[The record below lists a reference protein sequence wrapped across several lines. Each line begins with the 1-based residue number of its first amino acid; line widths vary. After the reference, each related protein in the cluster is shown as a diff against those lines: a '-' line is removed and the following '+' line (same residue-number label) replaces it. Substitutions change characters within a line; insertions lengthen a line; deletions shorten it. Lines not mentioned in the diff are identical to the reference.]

1 MKHQITIAAK
11 TLLAATIL
19 LFAGVANAQSTGTQT
34 VVFAEPGST
43 TGLTTY
49 ARSQGREFSID
60 IVYDDTVTDRSVVA
74 FNVHWDDSEVTF
86 GGIENLKAIADSDS
100 AACQV
105 GGSQPTAVGTA
116 GNNTKVGGPSLTI
129 GGDAGVAEGDD
140 DDTLTETDQ
149 KATAVWAQICGDVF
163 TEDDA
168 VRVATAKF
176 TWKEASTATSTKIGL
191 SQAHG
196 GDFGASTFSGQS
208 VEILPQTFTLDVDA
222 NNISDIFDVILIA
235 RYLTQ
240 GRDRIPNATLESLV
254 VSATGKGDEIKTTI
268 SGGIDALDVDDNNI
282 TDVFDAILIA
292 RYLTQ
297 GRDRIPDATLE
308 ALVASATGKST
319 EIKAAIAALL

>member
-19 LFAGVANAQSTGTQT
+19 LFAGVANAQTTGTQT

-208 VEILPQTFTLDVDA
+208 VEILPQTFTLDVDENGLA
-222 NNISDIFDVILIA
+222 DISDVILIA

-240 GRDRIPNATLESLV
+240 GRNAIPDATLV
-254 VSATGKGDEIKTTI
+254 AFVPSATGKATEVKSTI
-268 SGGIDALDVDDNNI
+268 DGGVSALDVDGNNL
-282 TDVFDAILIA
+282 TDISDAILIA

-297 GRDRIPDATLE
+297 GRNAIPDATLI
-308 ALVASATGKST
+308 AFVPSAAGKAA
-319 EIKAAIAALL
+319 EVKAAIAALL

>member
-11 TLLAATIL
+11 TLLAATVL

-208 VEILPQTFTLDVDA
+208 VEILPQT
-222 NNISDIFDVILIA
+222 
-235 RYLTQ
+235 
-240 GRDRIPNATLESLV
+240 
-254 VSATGKGDEIKTTI
+254 
-268 SGGIDALDVDDNNI
+268 
-282 TDVFDAILIA
+282 
-292 RYLTQ
+292 
-297 GRDRIPDATLE
+297 
-308 ALVASATGKST
+308 
-319 EIKAAIAALL
+319 

>member
-60 IVYDDTVTDRSVVA
+60 IVYDDTVNDRSVVA

-196 GDFGASTFSGQS
+196 GDFGASTFSGTS
-208 VEILPQTFTLDVDA
+208 VEILPQTFTLDVDEA
-222 NNISDIFDVILIA
+222 RGFNAGDIIMIA
-235 RYLTQ
+235 RYNAGLRAAALTAGQ
-240 GRDRIPNATLESLV
+240 
-254 VSATGKGDEIKTTI
+254 SATDPATVATNVQAGVDGP
-268 SGGIDALDVDDNNI
+268 LDVDAARGFNAGDI
-282 TDVFDAILIA
+282 IMIA
-292 RYLTQ
+292 RYNAGLRGAALTAGQ
-297 GRDRIPDATLE
+297 
-308 ALVASATGKST
+308 SATDPAT
-319 EIKAAIAALL
+319 VAANIAALL

>member
-49 ARSQGREFSID
+49 ARSQGREFSVD

-140 DDTLTETDQ
+140 DDGETDTDQ

-208 VEILPQTFTLDVDA
+208 VEITPQTFTLDVDESGIV
-222 NNISDIFDVILIA
+222 NTNDVLLIF
-235 RYLTQ
+235 RYLIL
-240 GRDRIPNATLESLV
+240 GRDNTVNAALEANIPSAADKGDAIKTAISGGLAVLDVDSSGILNTNDVLLIFRYLILGRDNTVNAALEANIP
-254 VSATGKGDEIKTTI
+254 SAAGKGD
-268 SGGIDALDVDDNNI
+268 A
-282 TDVFDAILIA
+282 
-292 RYLTQ
+292 
-297 GRDRIPDATLE
+297 
-308 ALVASATGKST
+308 
-319 EIKAAIAALL
+319 IKAAIAALL

>member
-176 TWKEASTATSTKIGL
+176 TWKDTSTATSTKIGL

-208 VEILPQTFTLDVDA
+208 VEILPQTFTLDVDGSGGA
-222 NNISDIFDVILIA
+222 NTDDVLLIF
-235 RYLTQ
+235 RYLLL
-240 GRDRIPNATLESLV
+240 GGDNLPNAALEADIRT
-254 VSATGKGDEIKTTI
+254 ATGNGDAIKSAI
-268 SGGIDALDVDDNNI
+268 GGGISILDVDSSGGTN
-282 TDVFDAILIA
+282 TDDVLLIF
-292 RYLTQ
+292 RYLLL
-297 GRDRIPDATLE
+297 GGDNLPNAALE
-308 ALVASATGKST
+308 ADIRTATGNGDA
-319 EIKAAIAALL
+319 IKAAIAALL

>member
-11 TLLAATIL
+11 TLLAATVL

-176 TWKEASTATSTKIGL
+176 TWKETSTATSTKIGL

-208 VEILPQTFTLDVDA
+208 VEILPQT
-222 NNISDIFDVILIA
+222 
-235 RYLTQ
+235 
-240 GRDRIPNATLESLV
+240 
-254 VSATGKGDEIKTTI
+254 
-268 SGGIDALDVDDNNI
+268 
-282 TDVFDAILIA
+282 
-292 RYLTQ
+292 
-297 GRDRIPDATLE
+297 
-308 ALVASATGKST
+308 
-319 EIKAAIAALL
+319 

>member
-11 TLLAATIL
+11 TLLAATVL

-176 TWKEASTATSTKIGL
+176 TWKETSTATSTKIGL

-208 VEILPQTFTLDVDA
+208 VEILPQTFGLDVDDSGGNANSADGIMVARYLILNARGGNITTGFSSTPPAQVQSNLDAGAAGPLDVDA
-222 NNISDIFDVILIA
+222 SGGRPNSADGIMVARFLILNA
-235 RYLTQ
+235 R
-240 GRDRIPNATLESLV
+240 GSRITDGF
-254 VSATGKGDEIKTTI
+254 SATDPAT
-268 SGGIDALDVDDNNI
+268 V
-282 TDVFDAILIA
+282 
-292 RYLTQ
+292 Q
-297 GRDRIPDATLE
+297 GNLE
-308 ALVASATGKST
+308 ALR
-319 EIKAAIAALL
+319 

>member
-11 TLLAATIL
+11 TLLAATVL

-49 ARSQGREFSID
+49 ARSQGREFSVD

-105 GGSQPTAVGTA
+105 SGSQPAAVGTA

-208 VEILPQTFTLDVDA
+208 VEILPQTFTLDVDDSGSVNA
-222 NNISDIFDVILIA
+222 GDGIMIIRYIA
-235 RYLTQ
+235 RLRGASLTRRQ
-240 GRDRIPNATLESLV
+240 TAADPAEVATAIAAGVDSQ
-254 VSATGKGDEIKTTI
+254 I
-268 SGGIDALDVDDNNI
+268 LDVDGSGAVNAGDGI
-282 TDVFDAILIA
+282 MIVRYIA
-292 RYLTQ
+292 RLRGASLTRRQ
-297 GRDRIPDATLE
+297 SNADPAV
-308 ALVASATGKST
+308 VAAN
-319 EIKAAIAALL
+319 IAALL